1 VAPSREDTPAK
12 RSRQPAEGM
21 WHPAEK
27 TQQAQAATA
36 KDKGSSPQKEA
47 ADLERPYAITR
58 SKNDR

>member
-1 VAPSREDTPAK
+1 
-12 RSRQPAEGM
+12 M

-36 KDKGSSPQKEA
+36 KDKGCSPEKEA